1 MKQLGYYEPISP
13 YRKGSVI
20 SMKRE
25 LGTLGLCRK
34 AGKLLY
40 GFDSVTGEIR
50 KPKNTVAGTVLAEDL
65 SEKSKKEVR
74 YVCEKYGVPVCLSHI
89 TMDEIKEIIGKHT
102 GILAVLDEGLFTA
115 LKNTTEKL
123 GDIE

>member
-1 MKQLGYYEPISP
+1 
-13 YRKGSVI
+13 
-20 SMKRE
+20 MKRE

-40 GFDSVTGEIR
+40 GFDSVTAEVK
-50 KPKNTVAGTVLAEDL
+50 KPNGAVAGTVLAEDL

-74 YVCEKYGVPVCLSHI
+74 YVCEKYGVPVCLAHI

-115 LKNTTEKL
+115 IKNTTEKL